1 MATDDRDLDL
11 GGVLLAGV
19 FLGESLGTDNIQ
31 GGDTEETLGIE
42 GASGFEDLSGNRD
55 GRVNGVGDN
64 QDESLGAE
72 FGNTLNQVPDDTS
85 VDLEQVVTGHTRLA
99 YNVHSKS
106 QRKPRLRQTIEPVSG
121 EEN

>member
-31 GGDTEETLGIE
+31 GGDTKETLGIE
-42 GASGFEDLSGNRD
+42 DASGFQDLSGNRD

-85 VDLEQVVTGHTRLA
+85 VDLEQIVAGHTRLA
-99 YNVHSKS
+99 
-106 QRKPRLRQTIEPVSG
+106 
-121 EEN
+121 